1 MPERT
6 GEGVVMPLRMMQ
18 PEGSAVNQMLL
29 PLADAAAAGGYGYRW
44 LAAARPPTVTLD
56 PSGSARR

>member
-1 MPERT
+1 
-6 GEGVVMPLRMMQ
+6 MPLRMMQ

-29 PLADAAAAGGYGYRW
+29 LADAAAGGCCYRW
-44 LAAARPPTVTLD
+44 LVAARPPTVTLD